1 LVETKPE
8 LPILFFENAATWR
21 EWLDKNYADPS
32 GVWLKFAKKGTGIV
46 SLNHPGALD
55 EALCY
60 GWIDGQAKSIDE
72 TYYLQK
78 FTPRRTKSIWS
89 KRNIEKV
96 AELIAGGKMQPSG
109 VAAIEAAKADGR
121 WEQAYDSPKNSTV
134 PPDLQTEFDTHPK
147 AESFYETLSKT
158 NKYAFLWRIQT
169 AKRAETRAK
178 HIVRTIEMLEAGK
191 TYH

>member
-1 LVETKPE
+1 LAAIKAD
-8 LPILFFENAATWR
+8 LPILFFEDGVSWR
-21 EWLDKNYADPS
+21 KWLDENYADPS
-32 GVWLKFAKKGTGIV
+32 GVWLKFAKKGTGIT

-60 GWIDGQAKSIDE
+60 GWIDGQAKSVDE

-78 FTPRRTKSIWS
+78 FTPRRARSIWS

-109 VAAIEAAKADGR
+109 MVAIEAAKADGR
-121 WEQAYDSPKNSTV
+121 WEQAYDSPKNSSV
-134 PPDLQTEFDTHPK
+134 PPDLQAEFDTHPEAK
-147 AESFYETLSKT
+147 AFFETLSKT